1 MERKSHSLLSTL
13 YSPLENMLNLEIVTP
28 EKKVFDET
36 VESVTIPSVSGDVG
50 ILTNHAPM
58 ISALRSGILTY
69 TKGGASEKM
78 LISGGFVEI
87 SNNKVSVLA
96 NLAETAEEID
106 AANARLELE
115 EAGKTLTGWQG
126 TAEEYEAVKDD
137 LDKAQA
143 RLQLSA
149 GK

>member
-1 MERKSHSLLSTL
+1 
-13 YSPLENMLNLEIVTP
+13 MLNLEIVTP

-58 ISALRSGILTY
+58 ISALRSGILSY

-106 AANARLELE
+106 AANAKSELD
-115 EAGKTLTGWQG
+115 EAGKALTGWQG
-126 TAEEYEAVKDD
+126 TAEDYEAVKDN

-143 RLQLSA
+143 RLQLST